1 MRAQHASGWLESL
14 GSRPVPAR
22 ATAAEIVKELGT
34 ELPDGP
40 TPADEVIDILG
51 TVCDAGLT
59 ATPSGRFYGFVIGG
73 SHPAALAADWLVS
86 AWTRTRRCARA
97 SRRTRPSRT

>member
-1 MRAQHASGWLESL
+1 SL

-40 TPADEVIDILG
+40 TPADEVIDLLG
-51 TVCDAGLT
+51 TACEPGLI
-59 ATPSGRFYGFVIGG
+59 ATPSGRFFGFVIGG

-86 AWTRTRRCARA
+86 AWDQNATLRA
-97 SRRTRPSRT
+97 LSPAHAAVEEVTSAW